1 MLEKFSE
8 KNSRLYCIGRSA
20 GMLMRMN
27 ETTYPGR
34 RVRGVEAELVHDPAG
49 LDAVGGPPAVED
61 ERLAHADDGA
71 AAAHLAVLARG
82 LPVARLGGA
91 VRARPRRVLAVPEAE
106 EVPLAR
112 RQLGRVW

>member
-8 KNSRLYCIGRSA
+8 KTSRLYCIGRSA

-71 AAAHLAVLARG
+71 AAAAAHLAVLAGG

-91 VRARPRRVLAVPEAE
+91 VGA
-106 EVPLAR
+106 
-112 RQLGRVW
+112 

>member
-1 MLEKFSE
+1 M
-8 KNSRLYCIGRSA
+8 
-20 GMLMRMN
+20 
-27 ETTYPGR
+27 
-34 RVRGVEAELVHDPAG
+34 HDPAG

-71 AAAHLAVLARG
+71 AAAAAHLAVLAGG

-91 VRARPRRVLAVPEAE
+91 VGARPRRVLAVAEAE

-112 RQLGRVW
+112 RQLRHLCIQNYSDSEYRCRRQQHGQPQPS